1 MDVPK
6 RGAAGRPQQSS
17 TDMPQQGTMMEY
29 PLVLPALLERAG
41 RIFPDVEVVSR
52 RPDRS
57 EVRTCYGEFYNRARR
72 LAEALTTLGLQR
84 GERVASMMW
93 NHAGHLEA
101 FFGVPSAGGILH
113 TLNLRLHPH
122 EVATIARQAR
132 DRFLIVDDI
141 CVPLY
146 EKLRAELQ
154 SAGADFEKV
163 IVVPYGCGRIPAGML
178 NYEELLSAATGKF
191 EYPSI
196 GENDGASMCYTS
208 GTTGVSKGVIYSHRS
223 LVLHSMTIAMK
234 DAFALSHHDTVL
246 PIAPMFHAN
255 AWGVPHSAVMS
266 GAKMVF
272 LGPDVSP
279 ENILDTIVRER
290 VTFANAVPT
299 VWIGVLETMEKN
311 PGRWKIDWPVRV
323 IAGGAAPPVSMVKR
337 LDELGIHILHLW
349 GMTETS
355 PLATSGHLKSHML
368 DWRADEQ
375 YKVRAKQGWP
385 LPLVE
390 LRTMRADGEAPW
402 DGETPGEIEIRGPW
416 VAREYFEMPEHHD
429 RWSAD
434 GWFRTGDV
442 GTIDRDGIMRLLDRS
457 KDLVKSGGEWISSV
471 DLENA
476 LMAHPCVKEAC
487 VVGLPHPKWQERPLA
502 AVVLKAG
509 AAATA
514 AELREFLAAK
524 FAKWQLPDAF
534 VFVDAIPRT
543 SVGKFKK
550 TELRERFADWKWE

>member
-1 MDVPK
+1 
-6 RGAAGRPQQSS
+6 
-17 TDMPQQGTMMEY
+17 MPQQGTMMDY

-41 RIFPDVEVVSR
+41 KIFRDVPLVSR
-52 RPDRS
+52 GPDRS
-57 EVRTCYGEFYNRARR
+57 ELRTCYGALYDRARR
-72 LAEALTTLGLQR
+72 LCEALTKLGLNR
-84 GERVASMMW
+84 GERVASMMS
-93 NHAGHLEA
+93 NHSGHLEA
-101 FFGVPSAGGILH
+101 FFGVPCAGGILH

-122 EVATIARQAR
+122 ELAAIAEQAR
-132 DRFLIVDDI
+132 DRFLIIDDI
-141 CVPLY
+141 CLPVY
-146 EKLRAELQ
+146 EKFRAELQ
-154 SAGADFEKV
+154 SHRADFEKV
-163 IVVPYGCGRIPAGML
+163 IVVPYGCGRVPDGML
-178 NYEELLSAATGKF
+178 NYEELLAGATGKF
-191 EYPSI
+191 EYPAI

-208 GTTGVSKGVIYSHRS
+208 GTTGMSKGVIYSHRS
-223 LVLHSMTIAMK
+223 LVLHAMTIAMV
-234 DAFALSHHDTVL
+234 DAFAMSHHDTVL
-246 PIAPMFHAN
+246 PLAPMFHAN

-266 GAKMVF
+266 GAKLVF
-272 LGPDVSP
+272 LGPDIAP
-279 ENILDTIVRER
+279 ENILDAIVRER
-290 VTFANAVPT
+290 VTLANAVPT
-299 VWIGVLETMEKN
+299 VWIGVLEVMEKN
-311 PGRWKIDWPVRV
+311 PGRWKFDHRVRV
-323 IAGGAAPPVSMVKR
+323 IAGGAAPPESMVRR

-355 PLATSGHLKSHML
+355 PVATSGHLKSHMVE
-368 DWRADEQ
+368 WPTDEQ

-402 DGETPGEIEIRGPW
+402 DGETAGEIEIRGPW
-416 VAREYFEMPEHHD
+416 VASEYFEMPEHQD

-442 GTIDRDGIMRLLDRS
+442 GTIDGDGIMRLLDRT

-476 LMAHPCVKEAC
+476 LMAHRCVKEAC

-502 AVVLKAG
+502 AVVLKDG
-509 AAATA
+509 ATA
-514 AELREFLAAK
+514 TGDELRAFLAAK

-550 TELRERFADWKWE
+550 TELRERFANWKWE

>member
-1 MDVPK
+1 
-6 RGAAGRPQQSS
+6 
-17 TDMPQQGTMMEY
+17 MPQQGTMMDY

-41 RIFPDVEVVSR
+41 KIFRDVPLVSR
-52 RPDRS
+52 GPDRS
-57 EVRTCYGEFYNRARR
+57 ELRTCYGALYDRARR
-72 LAEALTTLGLQR
+72 LCEALTKLGLNR

-93 NHAGHLEA
+93 NHSGHLEA
-101 FFGVPSAGGILH
+101 FFGVPCAGGILH

-122 EVATIARQAR
+122 ELAAIAEQAR
-132 DRFLIVDDI
+132 DRFLIIDDI
-141 CVPLY
+141 CLPVY
-146 EKLRAELQ
+146 EKFRAELQ
-154 SAGADFEKV
+154 SHRADFEKV
-163 IVVPYGCGRIPAGML
+163 IVLPYGCGRVPDGML
-178 NYEELLSAATGKF
+178 NYEELLAGATGKF
-191 EYPSI
+191 EYPAI

-208 GTTGVSKGVIYSHRS
+208 GTTGMSKGVIYSHRS
-223 LVLHSMTIAMK
+223 LVLHAMTIAMV
-234 DAFALSHHDTVL
+234 DAFAMSHHDTVL
-246 PIAPMFHAN
+246 PLAPMFHAN

-266 GAKMVF
+266 GAKLVF
-272 LGPDVSP
+272 LGPDIAP
-279 ENILDTIVRER
+279 ENILDAIVRER
-290 VTFANAVPT
+290 VTLANAVPT
-299 VWIGVLETMEKN
+299 VWIGVLEVMEKN
-311 PGRWKIDWPVRV
+311 PGRWKFDHRVRV
-323 IAGGAAPPVSMVKR
+323 IAGGAAPPEAMVRR

-355 PLATSGHLKSHML
+355 PVATSGHLKSHMVE
-368 DWRADEQ
+368 WPTDEQ

-402 DGETPGEIEIRGPW
+402 DGETAGEIEIRGPW
-416 VAREYFEMPEHHD
+416 VASEYFEMPEHQD

-442 GTIDRDGIMRLLDRS
+442 GTIDGDGIMRLLDRT

-476 LMAHPCVKEAC
+476 LMAHRCVKEAC

-502 AVVLKAG
+502 AVVLKDG
-509 AAATA
+509 ATA
-514 AELREFLAAK
+514 TGDELRAFLAAK

-550 TELRERFADWKWE
+550 TELRERFANWKWE

>member
-1 MDVPK
+1 
-6 RGAAGRPQQSS
+6 
-17 TDMPQQGTMMEY
+17 MPQQGTMMEY

-41 RIFPDVEVVSR
+41 KIFRDVPIVSR
-52 RPDRS
+52 RPDRT
-57 EVRTCYGEFYNRARR
+57 ELRTCYGAFHDRARR
-72 LAEALTTLGLQR
+72 LAEALTTLGLRR

-113 TLNLRLHPH
+113 TLNLRLHPQ
-122 EVATIARQAR
+122 ELAAIANQAH
-132 DRFLIVDDI
+132 DRFLIIDDV
-141 CVPLY
+141 CLPVY
-146 EKLRAELQ
+146 EKFRHIAP
-154 SAGADFEKV
+154 FEKV
-163 IVVPYGCGRIPAGML
+163 IVLPYGCGHIPNGML
-178 NYEELLSAATGKF
+178 NYEELLAGASGHF
-191 EYPSI
+191 EYPAI
-196 GENDGASMCYTS
+196 AENDGASMCYTS
-208 GTTGVSKGVIYSHRS
+208 GTTGTSKGVIYSHRS
-223 LVLHSMTIAMK
+223 LVLHSMTIAMA
-234 DAFALSHHDTVL
+234 DAFAMSHHDTVL
-246 PIAPMFHAN
+246 PLAPMFHAN

-266 GAKMVF
+266 GSKLVF
-272 LGPDVSP
+272 VGPDVTP

-290 VTFANAVPT
+290 VTMANAVPT
-299 VWIGVLETMEKN
+299 VWIGVLEAMDKN
-311 PGRWKIDWPVRV
+311 PGRWKFEQRVRV
-323 IAGGAAPPVSMVKR
+323 IAGGAAPPESMVRR

-355 PLATSGHLKSHML
+355 PVATSGHLKSHMVE
-368 DWRADEQ
+368 WPSDEQ
-375 YKVRAKQGWP
+375 YRVRAKQGWP

-390 LRTMRADGEAPW
+390 LRTMRVDGEAPW

-416 VAREYFEMPEHHD
+416 VAREYFDMPEQHD

-442 GTIDRDGIMRLLDRS
+442 GTIDGDGIMRLLDRT

-476 LMAHPCVKEAC
+476 LMAHPSVKEAC

-502 AVVLKAG
+502 AVVLKDG
-509 AAATA
+509 APANG
-514 AELREFLAAK
+514 AELRAFLAAK

>member
-1 MDVPK
+1 MP
-6 RGAAGRPQQSS
+6 
-17 TDMPQQGTMMEY
+17 MPQQGTMMEY

-41 RIFPDVEVVSR
+41 KIFRDVPIVSR
-52 RPDRS
+52 RPDRT
-57 EVRTCYGEFYNRARR
+57 ELRTCYGALYDRARR
-72 LAEALTTLGLQR
+72 LADALTTLGLRR
-84 GERVASMMW
+84 GERVGSMMW

-113 TLNLRLHPH
+113 TLNLRLHPQ
-122 EVATIARQAR
+122 ELAAIANQAR
-132 DRFLIVDDI
+132 DRFLIIDDV
-141 CVPLY
+141 CLPVY
-146 EKLRAELQ
+146 DKFRHKV
-154 SAGADFEKV
+154 SFDKV
-163 IVVPYGCGRIPAGML
+163 IVVPYGCGQIPNGTL
-178 NYEELLSAATGKF
+178 NYEELLAGATGNF
-191 EYPSI
+191 EYPEI
-196 GENDGASMCYTS
+196 AENDGASMCYTS
-208 GTTGVSKGVIYSHRS
+208 GTTGTSKGVIYSHRS
-223 LVLHSMTIAMK
+223 LVLHAMTIAMV
-234 DAFALSHHDTVL
+234 DAFAMSHHDTVL
-246 PIAPMFHAN
+246 PLAPMFHAN

-266 GAKMVF
+266 GAKLVF
-272 LGPDVSP
+272 VGPDVTP
-279 ENILDTIVRER
+279 ENILDTMVRER
-290 VTFANAVPT
+290 VTLANAVPT
-299 VWIGVLETMEKN
+299 VWIGVLEAMEKN
-311 PGRWKIDWPVRV
+311 PGRWKFQQRVRV
-323 IAGGAAPPVSMVKR
+323 IAGGAAPPESMVRR

-355 PLATSGHLKSHML
+355 PVATSGHLKSHMVE
-368 DWRADEQ
+368 WSSDEQ

-402 DGETPGEIEIRGPW
+402 DGQTPGEIEIRGPW
-416 VAREYFEMPEHHD
+416 VAREYFEMPEQHD

-442 GTIDRDGIMRLLDRS
+442 GTIDGDGIMRLLDRT

-502 AVVLKAG
+502 AVVLKDG
-509 AAATA
+509 ASATGK
-514 AELREFLAAK
+514 ELREFLAAK